1 MSMQIGGLADV
12 NAALDQMELGMQE
25 ISLILIRK
33 ESESPGLSKLIDK
46 AKNLDVK
53 IIEAS
58 DNDISRMAVGV
69 VPGDKSPDV
78 LALVGRDS
86 EGSLNEVFE
95 RGGLV
100 WLLQGISYTGNA
112 GFSIRTAEVS
122 GADAIL
128 IDADFGH
135 DERRNAERQSVRSHR
150 FIPTIWT
157 SSCEAV
163 EAAKVA
169 GFRIIAVEDVG
180 TVEPWD
186 CDLTGNVL
194 CVVGSE
200 RNGISQWLLD
210 EAEQIVRLP
219 MAGFVPSY
227 NLQVA
232 VSVVALEALRQ
243 RRDFPI

>member
-1 MSMQIGGLADV
+1 MTMQIGGLSEV
-12 NAALDQMELGMQE
+12 NLALDEMQSGGSKV
-25 ISLILIRK
+25 SLILIRK
-33 ESESPGLSKLIDK
+33 ESDCNELAKLIAR
-46 AKNLDVK
+46 AKILEIS

-58 DNDISRMAVGV
+58 DNDISRMAIGV
-69 VPGDKSPDV
+69 VPGDNSPDV
-78 LALVGRDS
+78 LALVGRDTS
-86 EGSLNEVFE
+86 GNLEDVFE

-100 WLLQGISYTGNA
+100 WLLEGISYTGNA

-122 GADAIL
+122 GADAML

-157 SSCEAV
+157 TSREAV
-163 EAAKVA
+163 DAAKSA
-169 GFRIIAVEDVG
+169 GFRIIAVEDIG

-194 CVVGSE
+194 CIVGSE

-210 EAEQIVRLP
+210 EADEIVRLP

-232 VSVVALEALRQ
+232 VSVVAVEALRQ
-243 RRDFPI
+243 RRN